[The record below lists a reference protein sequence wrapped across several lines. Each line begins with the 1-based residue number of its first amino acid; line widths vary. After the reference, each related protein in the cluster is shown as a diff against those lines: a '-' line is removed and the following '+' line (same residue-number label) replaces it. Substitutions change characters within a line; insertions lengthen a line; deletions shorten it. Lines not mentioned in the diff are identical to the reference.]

1 LALEEVEEVEEA
13 VTEQKSER
21 ELCLSAGRRVD
32 VDVGKRFEGPT
43 YILCVGL
50 PFVEVY
56 DP

>member
-1 LALEEVEEVEEA
+1 MEEVEEVEEA